1 MNSHAKLDS
10 LVGLDPSDE
19 AFLLSPI
26 GKDARGEQGTRHPY
40 PSIGL
45 YERRLG
51 PRACEPGKTRCSA
64 TRRLARKWIPLPSR
78 SGPSSG
84 FHFFHMMNT
93 EGPTRRRQDWGGNSG
108 GCRNASLADWMT
120 DNLTWR
126 AQPLCATDRSFRG
139 CICG

>member
-26 GKDARGEQGTRHPY
+26 GKTQEVSKELGI
-40 PSIGL
+40 SIHRIVRVSVGS
-45 YERRLG
+45 
-51 PRACEPGKTRCSA
+51 RACEPGKTRCSA
-64 TRRLARKWIPLPSR
+64 TRRWARKWIHCHLEADPPQVSI
-78 SGPSSG
+78 
-84 FHFFHMMNT
+84 FFHMMNT
-93 EGPTRRRQDWGGNSG
+93 EGPTRRRQTGLGKALSG

>member
-26 GKDARGEQGTRHPY
+26 GKTQKVSKE
-40 PSIGL
+40 
-45 YERRLG
+45 LG
-51 PRACEPGKTRCSA
+51 ITIHRIVRVSVGSRACEPGKTRCSA
-64 TRRLARKWIPLPSR
+64 TRRLARNGSIAILKRTL
-78 SGPSSG
+78 SG

-93 EGPTRRRQDWGGNSG
+93 EGPTRRRQLSG
-108 GCRNASLADWMT
+108 GCRNASLVDWMA